1 MGRPPKN
8 DSTAPDLFG
17 GGTSTRRSSTSPGP
31 IYQGVSKTLRKLI
44 DAGTLDADL
53 DAGTCAQLRSLAA
66 SIDRESGADPMRK
79 QASGVSLAALHAQLA
94 SLLDRVRPLVDG
106 TDESDAEW
114 HALVQELRKP

>member
-1 MGRPPKN
+1 MGRPRKS
-8 DSTAPDLFG
+8 DDDAPDLFG
-17 GGTSTRRSSTSPGP
+17 GSSSTRRSSSPGP
-31 IYQGVSKTLRKLI
+31 IYQGVSKTLRKLVE
-44 DAGTLDADL
+44 AGTLDADL

-94 SLLDRVRPLVDG
+94 NLLDRVRPIADG
-106 TDESDAEW
+106 ASDEDEEW